1 MKVLCLLLRVSLCI
15 ATASAAAAKSETN
28 QSYHD
33 VCEWSCAIKSYA
45 TVAEGFL
52 QLVDEEKE
60 RFVNLTINAHT
71 ESEAILCKN
80 SSVYNSSEFH
90 PSWAADEREP
100 YLYLPSDL
108 VGFSIS
114 TSPFHYKERM
124 TITLS
129 CIGTVPENAP
139 PALTNT
145 SRLERAVTRSLM
157 QDLMRERGV
166 LCFPRESQDQ
176 FPTVY
181 WCCRFDGAAITCDQV
196 QSTIARLVRTL
207 HDLWQYVLYIG
218 AAYLPALLCLFPC
231 LPKKSKEGNRPC
243 IALDDPSPAALRS
256 LLVKFLVPQLQKDTK
271 IIVRLWLFLFKA
283 GVSFLIMVPVFY
295 AQGWNLDTLLK
306 ICGVVLYSLHGLQV
320 FTEAFGSASAIKKCI
335 LCEKPHL
342 DTLEAVKAHVR
353 DQIWISTKNWREY
366 IVENYASL
374 VCYCPEGASP
384 CQKIGWEVLGIFTF
398 LFLLPFVLLGCAVIF
413 SLTFLIYS
421 PTVSIT
427 IFDMSCAYEH
437 FTNAKGNTSKAFS
450 LLAFVPVLGRF
461 GFLVWIIF
469 ASRTWGMLLS
479 YGIMVVIDRADTVL
493 TLVAFWALV
502 LFYLHEC
509 FSSFSEKYQLL
520 KIKLFLA
527 IIEHEGANTKCGE
540 SSRVETTTGRE
551 TTPNTTGR
559 ESLLV
564 HTKLTG
570 NEAIPE
576 DLYEKACKELDMR
589 MMKTFWVAFVKMAC
603 LIIFVLSVYYA
614 IMIFGARTGV
624 TPLTKMVAFF
634 LAGLFPQMLPMLSSG
649 QQTLQEHYMEMKV
662 KKIVR
667 AEYSTEKPATTDRES
682 VAVKTED
689 IVLHNTSSTVL
700 KWKSKLVKPSDFPT
714 EGGAWS
720 STEAIALSWASWYCI
735 HFMRTACENIVSDY
749 PTDYPYCCKL

>member
-1 MKVLCLLLRVSLCI
+1 MKVLCLFLSLSLCI

-52 QLVDEEKE
+52 QLVVEEKE

-181 WCCRFDGAAITCDQV
+181 RCCRFDGSAISCDQV
-196 QSTIARLVRTL
+196 QSTIARLIRTL
-207 HDLWQYVLYIG
+207 HDLWEYVLYIG

-256 LLVKFLVPQLQKDTK
+256 LLVKFLVPQLEKDTEC
-271 IIVRLWLFLFKA
+271 IVRFWLFLFKA

-295 AQGWNLDTLLK
+295 AQGWTLDTLLK
-306 ICGVVLYSLHGLQV
+306 QLGVVLYILHGIQII
-320 FTEAFGSASAIKKCI
+320 TEAFGSASAIEKCK
-335 LCEKPHL
+335 LCGKPHL
-342 DTLEAVKAHVR
+342 DTLAAVKAHVR
-353 DQIWISTKNWREY
+353 DQLWISTRNCRRY
-366 IVENYASL
+366 IVGPYVKH
-374 VCYCPEGASP
+374 VCPYTEDVSGLK
-384 CQKIGWEVLGIFTF
+384 KIGWGALGILIFS
-398 LFLLPFVLLGCAVIF
+398 LLLPFVLLGYTLAF
-413 SLTFLIYS
+413 TFAILVYS
-421 PTVSIT
+421 PPAAII
-427 IFDMSCAYEH
+427 IFDMSCACKH
-437 FTNAKGNTSKAFS
+437 FTSAKGNNTKKAFS
-450 LLAFVPVLGRF
+450 LLVFFPVLGRL
-461 GFLVWIIF
+461 GFLIWIIYT
-469 ASRTWGMLLS
+469 STTWGMLLS

-493 TLVAFWALV
+493 TLAAFWALV
-502 LFYLHEC
+502 LFYLHKC
-509 FSSFSEKYQLL
+509 FSSFSEKYQFL
-520 KIKLFLA
+520 KLKLFLA
-527 IIEHEGANTKCGE
+527 IMEYEEDNTKGRE
-540 SSRVETTTGRE
+540 SSRIEMTTGRE
-551 TTPNTTGR
+551 TTSSNTHVGTTTGSEATPNITGR

-564 HTKLTG
+564 HTELTG
-570 NEAIPE
+570 SEAIPE
-576 DLYEKACKELDMR
+576 DLYKQACKELDMP

-624 TPLTKMVAFF
+624 APLTKMVAFF
-634 LAGLFPQMLPMLSSG
+634 LTGLIPQMLPILSSG
-649 QQTLQEHYMEMKV
+649 QQTLQQHYMEMKV

-667 AEYSTEKPATTDRES
+667 AEYSTEKPATTKRES
-682 VAVKTED
+682 DGAELES

-700 KWKSKLVKPSDFPT
+700 KWKSKLVKPSDFPRR
-714 EGGAWS
+714 S
-720 STEAIALSWASWYCI
+720 L
-735 HFMRTACENIVSDY
+735 
-749 PTDYPYCCKL
+749 K

>member
-1 MKVLCLLLRVSLCI
+1 MELCHQELRYRRGGIL
-15 ATASAAAAKSETN
+15 AA
-28 QSYHD
+28 
-33 VCEWSCAIKSYA
+33 V
-45 TVAEGFL
+45 
-52 QLVDEEKE
+52 EEKE

-71 ESEAILCKN
+71 ETEAILCKN

-176 FPTVY
+176 FPTAY
-181 WCCRFDGAAITCDQV
+181 RCCRFDGAAISCDQV
-196 QSTIARLVRTL
+196 QSTIARLIRTL
-207 HDLWQYVLYIG
+207 HDLWEYVLYIG

-231 LPKKSKEGNRPC
+231 LPKKSKEGNRPS

-256 LLVKFLVPQLQKDTK
+256 LLVRFLVPQLQKDTK
-271 IIVRLWLFLFKA
+271 YIVRLWLFLFKA

-295 AQGWNLDTLLK
+295 AQGWNLDTPLK
-306 ICGVVLYSLHGLQV
+306 ICGVLLYSLHGLQV
-320 FTEAFGSASAIKKCI
+320 FTEAFGDFDPIKKCI

-353 DQIWISTKNWREY
+353 DQIWISTENCRGY
-366 IVENYASL
+366 IVDHYASL

-398 LFLLPFVLLGCAVIF
+398 LFLLPSVLLVCAVTF

-421 PTVSIT
+421 PPVAIT

-437 FTNAKGNTSKAFS
+437 FTNSKGNTSKAFS
-450 LLAFVPVLGRF
+450 LLAFGPVLGRF
-461 GFLVWIIF
+461 GFVVWIIF
-469 ASRTWGMLLS
+469 ASRTWGLLLS

-493 TLVAFWALV
+493 TLAAFWALV

-509 FSSFSEKYQLL
+509 FLSFSEKYQFL

-527 IIEHEGANTKCGE
+527 IMEHEKANTEARE

-551 TTPNTTGR
+551 TTSSNTHVGTTTGSEATPNITGR
-559 ESLLV
+559 ESRLV

-570 NEAIPE
+570 SEAIPE
-576 DLYEKACKELDMR
+576 DLYKKVCKELDMP
-589 MMKTFWVAFVKMAC
+589 MMKTFWLAFVKMAC

-624 TPLTKMVAFF
+624 APLTQMVAFF
-634 LAGLFPQMLPMLSSG
+634 LTGLIPKMLKMLSSG

-667 AEYSTEKPATTDRES
+667 AEYSTEKPATTKRES
-682 VAVKTED
+682 VGVEPEG
-689 IVLHNTSSTVL
+689 IVLHNTSSTLL
-700 KWKSKLVKPSDFPT
+700 KWKSKLVKPSDFPRR
-714 EGGAWS
+714 S
-720 STEAIALSWASWYCI
+720 L
-735 HFMRTACENIVSDY
+735 
-749 PTDYPYCCKL
+749 K